1 MMAQLL
7 HQDCRRTIS
16 SREDFSVACRDEVGT
31 AGTDAGSTTR
41 RRDLPS
47 GHT

>member
-7 HQDCRRTIS
+7 YQDRCRTVS
-16 SREDFSVACRDEVGT
+16 SRDDFSVACRDEVGS
-31 AGTDAGSTTR
+31 ASTDAGSTTR

-47 GHT
+47 RHA